1 MESSMEDED
10 GSSADKSD
18 NIDVYRYVYRDPR
31 RITNDRRASFVT
43 LASTLS

>member
-10 GSSADKSD
+10 GASVDKSD
-18 NIDVYRYVYRDPR
+18 NIHVYRDPR
-31 RITNDRRASFVT
+31 WITNDRRASVIT